1 MQVPPARWLLCCESR
16 GSSCLHLAK
25 RPQSSEEHSACTGTH
40 TQSVFGNL
48 HKKQLAYTLSVV
60 YNYKQG
66 SNPVNKRPCDR
77 QGVRECI
84 SIMAN
89 YPVNKIRNVCL
100 MGHGGDGKTSLV
112 ESLLN
117 ISGATDRV
125 GKIADGNTV
134 CDFDPEE
141 IRRKFSIST
150 AVAPV
155 EWNDCKINLLDTP
168 GFFDFESEVQCA
180 MRVAESALIVATGKS
195 GPGVGTEKA
204 WERCE
209 EQAMPRMFYISK
221 IDEEN
226 SDYYTSL
233 HKLQK
238 QFGVSVAPI
247 VVPIFEGNRDTVGI
261 VDCVIRKA
269 YRMDGNKRVEIPIPE
284 DMKDRVDQHRAALC
298 ENIAELSED
307 LMERYFAG
315 EEFSDEELIAGIR
328 QGVKDLVL
336 APVFCGTAATGI
348 GSYALLKGIADYMP
362 SPDEK
367 PVELCE
373 DEKGELIEINCAPNG
388 STCAFV
394 FKTVADQYGRFSYF
408 KVMSGEVKQDM
419 TLVNKRAD
427 ANEKMGHIFTVCG
440 KKTSEVPVVGC
451 GDIGAVSKLVT
462 TRTGDTLSMSVRKV
476 ELEPIEFAP
485 PCYTQAIAAKVKG
498 AEEKISTG
506 LSRLH
511 DEDPSFETEFNP
523 ETKQHLISGAGDI
536 QLDVLCSK
544 LRDKF
549 GVEVTLSAPIV
560 PYREKIRK
568 PVTVE
573 GKHKKQS
580 GGHGQYGHVKMEF
593 APYAE
598 GDYLFQEKIFGGSV
612 PKNFHP
618 AVDKGI
624 REAMEHGVLAG
635 YPMVGLRATLLD
647 GSYHDVDSNELSFKM
662 AARLAYKAGIPQASP
677 VLLEPVC
684 SMKVVIP
691 DSYMGDVIGDLN
703 KRRGRI
709 MGMNPLDGGKQ
720 EIVAECPMAELGDYA
735 IKLRSMTQGRGS
747 FVSKF
752 ERYDEA
758 PAPVQE
764 KVIAENKARM
774 EALNKD

>member
-1 MQVPPARWLLCCESR
+1 
-16 GSSCLHLAK
+16 
-25 RPQSSEEHSACTGTH
+25 
-40 TQSVFGNL
+40 
-48 HKKQLAYTLSVV
+48 
-60 YNYKQG
+60 
-66 SNPVNKRPCDR
+66 
-77 QGVRECI
+77 
-84 SIMAN
+84 MAN

-112 ESLLN
+112 ESMLY
-117 ISGATDRV
+117 IAGATDRV
-125 GKIADGNTV
+125 GKVTDGNTV

-141 IRRKFSIST
+141 IKRQFSIST
-150 AVAPV
+150 AVAPI
-155 EWNDCKINLLDTP
+155 EWNGCKINLLDTP
-168 GFFDFESEVQCA
+168 GFFDFESEVNCA
-180 MRVAESALIVATGKS
+180 LRVAESALIIATGKA

-209 EQAMPRMFYISK
+209 ARAMPRMFYISK

-269 YRMDGNKRVEIPIPE
+269 YRMEGNKRVEIPIPD
-284 DMKDRVDQHRAALC
+284 DMKERIDQHRAALC
-298 ENIAELSED
+298 ENVAELSEE

-328 QGVKDLVL
+328 QGVKDLVI

-367 PVELCE
+367 PVEICE
-373 DEKGELIEINCAPNG
+373 DEKGELIEINCTPNG

-427 ANEKMGHIFTVCG
+427 ANEKMGHIYTVCG
-440 KKTSEVPVVGC
+440 KKTTEVPMVGC

-462 TRTGDTLSMSVRKV
+462 TKTGDTLSMSVRKV

-485 PCYTQAIAAKVKG
+485 PCYTQGIAPKVKG
-498 AEEKISTG
+498 AEEKISAG
-506 LSRLH
+506 LARLH

-523 ETKQHLISGAGDI
+523 ETKQHTISGAGDI
-536 QLDVLCSK
+536 HLDVLCAK
-544 LRDKF
+544 LKDKF
-549 GVEVTLSAPIV
+549 GVEVQLTAPIV

-580 GGHGQYGHVKMEF
+580 GGHGQYGHVVIKMEPLPPGGGF
-593 APYAE
+593 E
-598 GDYLFQEKIFGGSV
+598 FVDKIFGGAV
-612 PKNFHP
+612 PRQYIP
-618 AVDKGI
+618 AVEKGM
-624 REAMEHGVLAG
+624 REAMEKGILAG
-635 YPMVGLRATLLD
+635 YPVVDMRITLLD
-647 GSYHDVDSNELSFKM
+647 GSYHTVDSSEMAFKT
-662 AARLAYKAGIPQASP
+662 ASNIAFKKAMEQCKP
-677 VLLEPVC
+677 VLLEPIYSLNVTC
-684 SMKVVIP
+684 ADSM
-691 DSYMGDVIGDLN
+691 MGDVIGDLN
-703 KRRGRI
+703 SKRGRI
-709 MGMNPLDGGKQ
+709 LGMQSVEDGLSVVNAQ
-720 EIVAECPMAELGDYA
+720 VPYAEISEYAVDLRAITQGQGTFEMKFDHYEDVPPKMAEK
-735 IKLRSMTQGRGS
+735 I
-747 FVSKF
+747 
-752 ERYDEA
+752 
-758 PAPVQE
+758 
-764 KVIAENKARM
+764 IAEHK
-774 EALNKD
+774 EA

>member
-1 MQVPPARWLLCCESR
+1 
-16 GSSCLHLAK
+16 
-25 RPQSSEEHSACTGTH
+25 
-40 TQSVFGNL
+40 
-48 HKKQLAYTLSVV
+48 
-60 YNYKQG
+60 
-66 SNPVNKRPCDR
+66 
-77 QGVRECI
+77 
-84 SIMAN
+84 
-89 YPVNKIRNVCL
+89 

-373 DEKGELIEINCAPNG
+373 DEKGELIEINCTPNG

-440 KKTSEVPVVGC
+440 KKTAEVPVVGC

-462 TRTGDTLSMSVRKV
+462 TKTGDTLSMSVRKV
-476 ELEPIEFAP
+476 ELEPVEFAP
-485 PCYTQAIAAKVKG
+485 PCYTQAITAKVKG

-568 PVTVE
+568 PVVVE

-703 KRRGRI
+703 KRRGRV
-709 MGMNPLDGGKQ
+709 MGMNPDPDNRGWQ
-720 EIVAECPMAELGDYA
+720 IVEAEVPMGEMSSYA
-735 IKLRSMTQGRGS
+735 IDLRSMSQGRGS
-747 FVSKF
+747 YSLKFV
-752 ERYDEA
+752 RYEEVPQINQAKIIEDAKKADE
-758 PAPVQE
+758 E
-764 KVIAENKARM
+764 
-774 EALNKD
+774 

>member
-1 MQVPPARWLLCCESR
+1 
-16 GSSCLHLAK
+16 
-25 RPQSSEEHSACTGTH
+25 
-40 TQSVFGNL
+40 
-48 HKKQLAYTLSVV
+48 
-60 YNYKQG
+60 
-66 SNPVNKRPCDR
+66 
-77 QGVRECI
+77 
-84 SIMAN
+84 
-89 YPVNKIRNVCL
+89 

-394 FKTVADQYGRFSYF
+394 FKTVSDQYGRFSYF

-476 ELEPIEFAP
+476 ELEPVEFAP

-568 PVTVE
+568 PVVVE

-764 KVIAENKARM
+764 KVIADNKARM

>member
-1 MQVPPARWLLCCESR
+1 
-16 GSSCLHLAK
+16 
-25 RPQSSEEHSACTGTH
+25 
-40 TQSVFGNL
+40 
-48 HKKQLAYTLSVV
+48 
-60 YNYKQG
+60 
-66 SNPVNKRPCDR
+66 
-77 QGVRECI
+77 
-84 SIMAN
+84 
-89 YPVNKIRNVCL
+89 
-100 MGHGGDGKTSLV
+100 MGHGGDGKTSLI

-155 EWNDCKINLLDTP
+155 EWNGCKINLLDTP

-238 QFGVSVAPI
+238 QFGVSVAPV

-269 YRMDGNKRVEIPIPE
+269 YRMDGNKRVEIPIPD
-284 DMKDRVDQHRAALC
+284 DMKDRIDQHRAALC

-440 KKTSEVPVVGC
+440 KKTTEVPVVGC

-462 TRTGDTLSMSVRKV
+462 TKTGDTLSMSVRKV

-506 LSRLH
+506 LARLH

-580 GGHGQYGHVKMEF
+580 GGHGQYGDVWIEF
-593 APYAE
+593 EPCDSEGLVFAE
-598 GDYLFQEKIFGGSV
+598 NVFGGSV
-612 PKNFHP
+612 PRNFFPAVEKGLQDCHP

-709 MGMNPLDGGKQ
+709 MGMNPIDGGKQ
-720 EIVAECPMAELGDYA
+720 EIIAECPMAELGDYA

>member
-1 MQVPPARWLLCCESR
+1 
-16 GSSCLHLAK
+16 
-25 RPQSSEEHSACTGTH
+25 
-40 TQSVFGNL
+40 
-48 HKKQLAYTLSVV
+48 
-60 YNYKQG
+60 
-66 SNPVNKRPCDR
+66 
-77 QGVRECI
+77 
-84 SIMAN
+84 
-89 YPVNKIRNVCL
+89 

-284 DMKDRVDQHRAALC
+284 DMKDRIDQHRAALC

-560 PYREKIRK
+560 QYREKIRK

>member
-1 MQVPPARWLLCCESR
+1 
-16 GSSCLHLAK
+16 
-25 RPQSSEEHSACTGTH
+25 
-40 TQSVFGNL
+40 
-48 HKKQLAYTLSVV
+48 
-60 YNYKQG
+60 
-66 SNPVNKRPCDR
+66 
-77 QGVRECI
+77 
-84 SIMAN
+84 
-89 YPVNKIRNVCL
+89 

-117 ISGATDRV
+117 IAGVTDRV

-141 IRRKFSIST
+141 IKRKFSIST

-155 EWNDCKINLLDTP
+155 EWNGCKINLLDTP

-180 MRVAESALIVATGKS
+180 LRVAESALIVATGKS

-204 WERCE
+204 WAHCE
-209 EQAMPRMFYISK
+209 EHAMPRMFYISK

-226 SDYYTSL
+226 SDYYNSL

-284 DMKDRVDQHRAALC
+284 DMKDRIDQHRAALC

-568 PVTVE
+568 PVVVE

-764 KVIAENKARM
+764 KVIAENKALM